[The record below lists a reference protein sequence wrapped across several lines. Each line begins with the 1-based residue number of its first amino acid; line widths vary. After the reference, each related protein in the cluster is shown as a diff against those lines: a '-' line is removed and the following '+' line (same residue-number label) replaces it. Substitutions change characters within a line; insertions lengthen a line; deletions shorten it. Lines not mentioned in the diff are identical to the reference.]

1 MIISLNVENFVLID
15 SINLDFKQGFN
26 VFTGETGA
34 GKSLLVDAISL
45 LCGAKASNSF
55 IKSNQ
60 ESAKVEGVFLI
71 KPGSSSDLFAQEMGI
86 DTSDVV
92 VCSREISKDGRNVCR
107 INGKI
112 IPLSLLKDLTSFE
125 IDIHSQ
131 HDTTYLLNEK
141 QHLHLVDQGVNASIK
156 EDVKK
161 AYQRYKEA
169 KQQLEAFQNTVLSEK
184 DLDFAR
190 FQLAE
195 IEAFNPSI
203 EDFEACEQDIKRM
216 SAYEKLVSKT
226 GQVIEL
232 LDQDQGILSMLYQS
246 MKVLQTCHEDEVIVQ
261 ASQSLNEVYALSE
274 DIRATLYDRINTFS
288 FDQDVF
294 DELNSRVLGYEK
306 LKRKYGGSI
315 DSLLKVKEELAH
327 QILMVDD
334 HEFHA
339 IKLQKEMDQAYTQF
353 ESKAN
358 ELSLLRQASAQQLEL
373 GINKQLSDL
382 SLPHAQFKIIFS
394 PEKASNLGLDKIVFH
409 IKTNPGSPMGPLS
422 KIASGGELSRLM
434 LGLKTV
440 FTPLADIQV
449 MIFDEIDVGISGP
462 IAKQIGLKMRQL
474 SKDVQVFSITHL
486 AMVAAV
492 GDRHFKVS
500 KHVNQDVTHVNV
512 IELNQ
517 EQRIEEL
524 ALISSGS
531 LSESS
536 IKAASELLESVHE

>member
-1 MIISLNVENFVLID
+1 MIISLSVENFVLID

-45 LCGAKASNSF
+45 LCGEKASTSL
-55 IKSNQ
+55 IKTNQ
-60 ESAKVEGVFLI
+60 DSAKVEGVFLI
-71 KPGSSSDLFAQEMGI
+71 KPNSLSDVYAKEMGI

-92 VCSREISKDGRNVCR
+92 VCSREISRDGRNVCR
-107 INGKI
+107 LNGKI
-112 IPLSLLKDLTSFE
+112 VPLSLLKELMTYE

-141 QHLHLVDQGVNASIK
+141 QHLTLVDQGVDVVVRD
-156 EDVKK
+156 EVKK
-161 AYQRYKEA
+161 AYLNYKNA
-169 KQQLEAFQNTVLSEK
+169 KETLEAFQKSVLSEK

-190 FQLAE
+190 YQLAE

-226 GQVIEL
+226 NQVIEF
-232 LDQDQGILSMLYQS
+232 LDQDQGILSMMYQS
-246 MKVLQTCHEDEVIVQ
+246 LKLLQTCHEDDVIVETTK
-261 ASQSLNEVYALSE
+261 SLNDVYALSE
-274 DIRATLYDRINTFS
+274 DIRATLYDRLNSFS
-288 FDQDVF
+288 FDQEVF

-306 LKRKYGGSI
+306 LKRKHGGSLE
-315 DSLLKVKEELAH
+315 SLLRIKNELSN

-339 IKLQKEMDQAYTQF
+339 IKLAKAVDETYTVF
-353 ESKAN
+353 EAKAQ
-358 ELSLLRQASAQQLEL
+358 ELTHLRQVCANQLEM
-373 GINKQLSDL
+373 GINQQLSDL
-382 SLPHAQFKIIFS
+382 SLPHAQFKIMFS
-394 PEKASNLGLDKIVFH
+394 EDKPSSLGLDKVVFH

-449 MIFDEIDVGISGP
+449 LIFDEIDVGISGP

-474 SKDVQVFSITHL
+474 SKNIQVFSITHL

-500 KHVNQDVTHVNV
+500 KHVHQDVTHVNV
-512 IELNQ
+512 IELDRQ
-517 EQRIEEL
+517 QRIEEL

-531 LSESS
+531 VSERS
-536 IKAASELLESVHE
+536 ILAAKELLESVHE

>member
-1 MIISLNVENFVLID
+1 MIISLYVENFVLID

-45 LCGAKASNSF
+45 LCGAKASASF

-60 ESAKVEGVFLI
+60 DSAKVEGVFQI
-71 KPGSSSDLFAQEMGI
+71 KPGSLTDQFAHEMGI

-112 IPLSLLKDLTSFE
+112 VPLSLLKDLTAYE

-141 QHLHLVDQGVNASIK
+141 QHLQLVDQGVDVKIR

-161 AYQRYKEA
+161 AYQLYKAA
-169 KQQLEAFQNTVLSEK
+169 KEQLESFQSRVLSEK

-190 FQLAE
+190 YQLAE
-195 IEAFNPSI
+195 IEAFNPSL
-203 EDFEACEQDIKRM
+203 EDFEACEHDIKRM

-226 GQVIEL
+226 SQVLEN
-232 LDQDQGILSMLYQS
+232 LDQDQGILSLMYQS
-246 MKVLQTCHEDEVIVQ
+246 MKLLQSCHEDEVIIQ
-261 ASQSLNEVYALSE
+261 TSQSFNEVYALSE
-274 DIRATLYDRINTFS
+274 DIRATLYERLNTFS
-288 FDQDVF
+288 FDQDTF

-306 LKRKYGGSI
+306 LKRKHGGSI
-315 DSLLKVKEELAH
+315 ESLLKVKQELAQ

-339 IKLQKEMDQAYTQF
+339 IKLQKDMDLAYAQF
-353 ESKAN
+353 ETKAQ
-358 ELSLLRQASAQQLEL
+358 ELSRLRQISAEQLEL

-394 PEKASNLGLDKIVFH
+394 EEKPSSLGLDKVVFH

-449 MIFDEIDVGISGP
+449 LIFDEIDVGISGP
-462 IAKQIGLKMRQL
+462 VAKQIGLKMRQL

-500 KHVNQDVTHVNV
+500 KHVNHDVTHVNV
-512 IELNQ
+512 TELNHT
-517 EQRIEEL
+517 QRIEEL

-531 LSESS
+531 LSESTLR
-536 IKAASELLESVHE
+536 AASELLESVHE

>member
-1 MIISLNVENFVLID
+1 MIISLYVENFVLID
-15 SINLDFKQGFN
+15 SISLDFKQGFN

-45 LCGAKASNSF
+45 LCGAKASASL

-71 KPGSSSDLFAQEMGI
+71 KSGSLSESFAQEMGI
-86 DTSDVV
+86 DCSDVV

-112 IPLSLLKDLTSFE
+112 VPLSLIKDLMAFE

-141 QHLHLVDQGVNASIK
+141 QHLHLVDQVVDGSLK
-156 EDVKK
+156 DDVKK
-161 AYQRYKEA
+161 AYQHYKFA
-169 KQQLEAFQNTVLSEK
+169 KEQLESFQKSVLSEK

-226 GQVIEL
+226 SQVIDL
-232 LDQDQGILSMLYQS
+232 FDQDQGVLSMLYQS
-246 MKVLQTCHEDEVIVQ
+246 MKLLQSCHEDEVILQ
-261 ASQSLNEVYALSE
+261 ASQSMNEVVALSD
-274 DIRATLYDRINTFS
+274 DIRTTLYDRLKTFT

-294 DELNSRVLGYEK
+294 DDLNHRVLGYEK
-306 LKRKYGGSI
+306 LKRKHGGSLE
-315 DSLLKVKEELAH
+315 SLLRIKEELSH

-339 IKLQKEMDQAYTQF
+339 IKLAKEVNSSFKLF
-353 ESKAN
+353 ETKAQ
-358 ELSLLRQASAQQLEL
+358 ELSSVRQQSASQLES
-373 GINKQLSDL
+373 GINQQLSDL

-394 PEKASNLGLDKIVFH
+394 EDKPSSSGIDKVVFH

-449 MIFDEIDVGISGP
+449 LIFDEIDVGISGP

-474 SKDVQVFSITHL
+474 SQTIQVFSITHL

-492 GDRHFKVS
+492 GDRHFRVS
-500 KHVNQDVTHVNV
+500 KHVENDVTHVDV
-512 IELNQ
+512 LELNRF
-517 EQRIEEL
+517 ERIEEL
-524 ALISSGS
+524 ALIASGS

-536 IKAASELLESVHE
+536 IQAAKELLESVHE

>member
-1 MIISLNVENFVLID
+1 MIISLYVENFVLID

-45 LCGAKASNSF
+45 LCGAKASASF
-55 IKSNQ
+55 IKSHQ
-60 ESAKVEGVFLI
+60 DSAKVEGVFQI
-71 KPGSSSDLFAQEMGI
+71 KPGSLTEQFAHEMGI

-112 IPLSLLKDLTSFE
+112 VPLSLLKDLTSYE

-141 QHLHLVDQGVNASIK
+141 QHLQLVDQGVDVKIR

-161 AYQRYKEA
+161 AYQLYKAA
-169 KQQLEAFQNTVLSEK
+169 KEQLESFQSRVLSEK

-190 FQLAE
+190 YQLAE

-226 GQVIEL
+226 SQVIEN
-232 LDQDQGILSMLYQS
+232 LDQDQGILSLMYQS
-246 MKVLQTCHEDEVIVQ
+246 MKLLQSCHEDEVIIQ
-261 ASQSLNEVYALSE
+261 TSQSFNEVYALSE
-274 DIRATLYDRINTFS
+274 DIRTTLYERLNTFS
-288 FDQDVF
+288 FDQEVF
-294 DELNSRVLGYEK
+294 DELNSRLLGYEK
-306 LKRKYGGSI
+306 LKRKHGGSI
-315 DSLLKVKEELAH
+315 ESLLKVKQELAQ

-339 IKLQKEMDQAYTQF
+339 IKLQKEMDLAYAQF
-353 ESKAN
+353 ETLAN
-358 ELSLLRQASAQQLEL
+358 QLTHCRQISAEQLEL

-382 SLPHAQFKIIFS
+382 SLPHAQFKILFS
-394 PEKASNLGLDKIVFH
+394 EEKASSLGLDKVVFH

-449 MIFDEIDVGISGP
+449 LIFDEIDVGISGP
-462 IAKQIGLKMRQL
+462 IAKQIGLKMRQI

-500 KHVNQDVTHVNV
+500 KHVNHDVTHVNV
-512 IELNQ
+512 NELDKK
-517 EQRIEEL
+517 QRIEEL

-536 IKAASELLESVHE
+536 LRAASELLESVHE